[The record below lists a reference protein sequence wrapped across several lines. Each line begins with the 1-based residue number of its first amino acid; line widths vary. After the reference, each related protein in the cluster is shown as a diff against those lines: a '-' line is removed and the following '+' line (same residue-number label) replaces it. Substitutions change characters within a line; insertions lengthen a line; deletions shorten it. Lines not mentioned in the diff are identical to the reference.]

1 MLVVAARKKQ
11 QAFYSKKIVKLI
23 ILIYNKLYNVPW
35 KKIIFRKCI
44 WGWRTLY
51 EEEKNI
57 PQSEQQR
64 VRLGAL

>member
-1 MLVVAARKKQ
+1 ME
-11 QAFYSKKIVKLI
+11 KIVKLI
-23 ILIYNKLYNVPW
+23 ILIYNKLYNVSW

-57 PQSEQQR
+57 PQSERQR
-64 VRLGAL
+64 VHLGAL

>member
-1 MLVVAARKKQ
+1 ME
-11 QAFYSKKIVKLI
+11 KIVKLTI
-23 ILIYNKLYNVPW
+23 FIYNKIYNMPE
-35 KKIIFRKCI
+35 KGILRKCI

-57 PQSEQQR
+57 PQSERQR

>member
-1 MLVVAARKKQ
+1 ME
-11 QAFYSKKIVKLI
+11 KIVKLI
-23 ILIYNKLYNVPW
+23 ILIYNKLYNVSW

-44 WGWRTLY
+44 WGWRMLY

-57 PQSEQQR
+57 PQSERQR

>member
-1 MLVVAARKKQ
+1 MCRG
-11 QAFYSKKIVKLI
+11 
-23 ILIYNKLYNVPW
+23 
-35 KKIIFRKCI
+35 KKIIFRKYI

-57 PQSEQQR
+57 PQSERQR